1 MAPGTEAKPLVW
13 LHGEIKTPTFSR
25 SGRIDASVLLEG
37 GHSCKCVLRAR
48 QVKRLK
54 SGKLRKAGWRSGSV
68 KDFLKLSDEEA
79 ALVEMRLA
87 LSRNLRE
94 RRVGGGLSQ
103 SDLAARLGSS
113 QSRIAKMEAADSS
126 VSLDLLIRSLLA
138 LGASKKDIARAIG
151 R

>member
-1 MAPGTEAKPLVW
+1 MDAA
-13 LHGEIKTPTFSR
+13 FSTHAVPSTAH
-25 SGRIDASVLLEG
+25 SG
-37 GHSCKCVLRAR
+37 AR
-48 QVKRLK
+48 KVKQLK
-54 SGKLRKAGWRSGSV
+54 SRKLRKAGWRSGSV

-103 SDLAARLGSS
+103 SDLAARMGSS

-138 LGASKKDIARAIG
+138 LGASTKDIARALG

>member
-1 MAPGTEAKPLVW
+1 MS
-13 LHGEIKTPTFSR
+13 SR
-25 SGRIDASVLLEG
+25 PVRKDWHCTVRR
-37 GHSCKCVLRAR
+37 VLRSETSETTEVGETA
-48 QVKRLK
+48 QSRL
-54 SGKLRKAGWRSGSV
+54 AIGSV

-87 LSRNLRE
+87 LSRDLRQ

-103 SDLAARLGSS
+103 SDLAARMGSS

-126 VSLDLLIRSLLA
+126 VSLDLLIRSLLV
-138 LGASKKDIARAIG
+138 LGASTRDIARALG

>member
-1 MAPGTEAKPLVW
+1 
-13 LHGEIKTPTFSR
+13 
-25 SGRIDASVLLEG
+25 
-37 GHSCKCVLRAR
+37 
-48 QVKRLK
+48 VKQPK

-68 KDFLKLSDEEA
+68 KDFLGLSAEEA

-87 LSRNLRE
+87 LSRALRE

-103 SDLAARLGSS
+103 SDLAARMGSS
-113 QSRIAKMEAADSS
+113 QSRIAKMEAAHSS

-138 LGASKKDIARAIG
+138 LGASTKDIARALG

>member
-1 MAPGTEAKPLVW
+1 MSCACEMVAIPA
-13 LHGEIKTPTFSR
+13 SAY
-25 SGRIDASVLLEG
+25 SG
-37 GHSCKCVLRAR
+37 AR
-48 QVKRLK
+48 QVKQLK
-54 SGKLRKAGWRSGSV
+54 SGKPRKAGWRSGSV
-68 KDFLKLSDEEA
+68 RDFLKLSDEEA

-103 SDLAARLGSS
+103 SDLAARMGSS

-138 LGASKKDIARAIG
+138 LGASTKDIARALG

>member
-1 MAPGTEAKPLVW
+1 MK
-13 LHGEIKTPTFSR
+13 
-25 SGRIDASVLLEG
+25 
-37 GHSCKCVLRAR
+37 
-48 QVKRLK
+48 QLK
-54 SGKLRKAGWRSGSV
+54 SARLRKAGWRSGSV

-87 LSRNLRE
+87 LSRDLRQ

-103 SDLAARLGSS
+103 SDLAARMGSS

-126 VSLDLLIRSLLA
+126 VSLDLLIRSLLV
-138 LGASKKDIARAIG
+138 LGASTRDIARALG

>member
-1 MAPGTEAKPLVW
+1 
-13 LHGEIKTPTFSR
+13 
-25 SGRIDASVLLEG
+25 
-37 GHSCKCVLRAR
+37 
-48 QVKRLK
+48 VKQQT
-54 SGKLRKAGWRSGSV
+54 SGKIPKARWRSGSV
-68 KDFLKLSDEEA
+68 KDFLGLSAEEA

-87 LSRNLRE
+87 LSQALRE

-103 SDLAARLGSS
+103 SDLAVRMGSS

-138 LGASKKDIARAIG
+138 LGASTKDIARTLA

>member
-1 MAPGTEAKPLVW
+1 MN
-13 LHGEIKTPTFSR
+13 
-25 SGRIDASVLLEG
+25 
-37 GHSCKCVLRAR
+37 
-48 QVKRLK
+48 RLK

-68 KDFLKLSDEEA
+68 RDFLKLSDEEA

-87 LSRNLRE
+87 LSRDLRQ

-103 SDLAARLGSS
+103 SDLAARMGSS

-138 LGASKKDIARAIG
+138 LGASTRDIARALGQQPG